1 LGGQLTGV
9 LRRDVL
15 KSLGM
20 SLVAGSLTRAIPLQA
35 AQYAHKVIRTEK
47 SPKDGYKPKYFSPH
61 QYKTLLALCAAII
74 PSEDGAGGAIEAGA
88 PEFIDLLTSENH
100 EFQLKLG
107 GGMMWLD
114 SACMDRFDKA
124 YISCSPDQH
133 TQILDLIAYRKN
145 ATSAPALSPG
155 IEFFSFLRKFVA
167 DGYFTS
173 EIGIKYLEY
182 IGNTSLREFP
192 GCPEVAEA

>member
-1 LGGQLTGV
+1 MAGI

-15 KSLGM
+15 KTLGM
-20 SLVAGSLTRAIPLQA
+20 SLVAGSIARAIPLQA
-35 AQYAHKVIRTEK
+35 AQYAHKVIRSEK
-47 SPKDGYKPKYFSPH
+47 APKGVYKPKFFSPH
-61 QYKTLLALCAAII
+61 QYKTLLVLCAAII
-74 PSEDGAGGAIEAGA
+74 PSEGEAGGAIEAGA

-114 SACMDRFDKA
+114 SACMDRFGKA
-124 YISCSPDQH
+124 YIDCSPNQQ

-145 ATSAPALSPG
+145 ATSAPPLNPG

-173 EIGIKYLEY
+173 KIGIKYLEY
-182 IGNTSLREFP
+182 IGNTSFREFP

>member
-1 LGGQLTGV
+1 MAGI

-15 KSLGM
+15 KTLGM
-20 SLVAGSLTRAIPLQA
+20 SFVAGSLTRAIPLQA
-35 AQYAHKVIRTEK
+35 AQYAHKVIRAEK
-47 SPKDGYKPKYFSPH
+47 TPTRGYKPKFFSTH
-61 QYKTLLALCAAII
+61 QYQTLLALCAAII
-74 PSEDGAGGAIEAGA
+74 PSEDGAGGAVEAGA

-114 SACMDRFDKA
+114 SACTDRFGKA
-124 YISCSPDQH
+124 YINCSPDQQ

-155 IEFFSFLRKFVA
+155 VEFFSFLRRFVA
-167 DGYFTS
+167 DGFFTS

-192 GCPEVAEA
+192 GCPEVTEA

>member
-1 LGGQLTGV
+1 LAGI

-20 SLVAGSLTRAIPLQA
+20 SLVAGSITRAIPLQA
-35 AQYAHKVIRTEK
+35 AQYAHKVIRADKT
-47 SPKDGYKPKYFSPH
+47 PKGGYKPKFFSAH
-61 QYKTLLALCAAII
+61 QYNTLLALCATII
-74 PSEDGAGGAIEAGA
+74 PSEDGVGGAIEAGA

-114 SACMDRFDKA
+114 SACMDRFGIA
-124 YISCSPDQH
+124 YIDCSPHQQ

-173 EIGIKYLEY
+173 EIGIRYLGY
-182 IGNTSLREFP
+182 VGNTSLREFP

>member
-1 LGGQLTGV
+1 MAGNLI

-15 KSLGM
+15 KSLGIG
-20 SLVAGSLTRAIPLQA
+20 LAAGSAARIIPLQA
-35 AQYAHKVIRTEK
+35 AEYAHKMVRAEK
-47 SPKDGYKPKYFSPH
+47 TPKSSYQPKFFTPH

-74 PSEDGAGGAIEAGA
+74 PSDTQSGGALEAGA

-100 EFQLKLG
+100 DFQLKLG

-114 SACMDRFDKA
+114 SECTDRFGMA
-124 YISCSPDQH
+124 YVYCRTDQ
-133 TQILDLIAYRKN
+133 QKQVLDLIAYRKN
-145 ATSAPALSPG
+145 VASVPGLSPG

-173 EIGIKYLEY
+173 EVGIKYLEY
-182 IGNTSLREFP
+182 IGNTSLTEFP
-192 GCPEVAEA
+192 GCPEVREA

>member
-1 LGGQLTGV
+1 M
-9 LRRDVL
+9 
-15 KSLGM
+15 KSLGIG
-20 SLVAGSLTRAIPLQA
+20 LAAGSISRAIPLQA
-35 AQYAHKVIRTEK
+35 AEYAHKAIRAEK
-47 SPKDGYKPKYFSPH
+47 TPKGSYKPKFFSPH
-61 QYKTLLALCAAII
+61 QNKTLLALCAAII
-74 PSEDGAGGAIEAGA
+74 PADGEAGGAIEAGA

-100 EFQLKLG
+100 DFQLKLG

-114 SACMDRFDKA
+114 STCTDRFGKA
-124 YISCSPDQH
+124 YVDCSSDQR
-133 TQILDLIAYRKN
+133 TQILDMIAYRKN
-145 ATSAPALSPG
+145 ATTAPGLSPG

-182 IGNTSLREFP
+182 IGNTSLSEFP

>member
-1 LGGQLTGV
+1 M
-9 LRRDVL
+9 RRDLL
-15 KSLGM
+15 KSLGAG
-20 SLVAGSLTRAIPLQA
+20 LVAGSISHAIPLQA
-35 AQYAHKVIRTEK
+35 AEYAHKIIRAEK
-47 SPKDGYKPKYFSPH
+47 TPKRDYKPKFFSPH

-74 PSEDGAGGAIEAGA
+74 PAEGDAGGAIEAGA

-100 EFQLKLG
+100 DFQLKLG

-114 SACMDRFDKA
+114 SSCMHRFGKPFVECF
-124 YISCSPDQH
+124 SEQR
-133 TQILDLIAYRKN
+133 TQMLDLIAYRKN
-145 ATSAPALSPG
+145 GTSAPALSPG

-173 EIGIKYLEY
+173 EVGIKYLEY
-182 IGNTSLREFP
+182 VGNTSLREFP

>member
-1 LGGQLTGV
+1 LAGNLI

-20 SLVAGSLTRAIPLQA
+20 GLAAGSAARMIPLQA
-35 AQYAHKVIRTEK
+35 AEYAHKMVRAEK
-47 SPKDGYKPKYFSPH
+47 TPKNSYQPKFFTPH
-61 QYKTLLALCAAII
+61 QYNTLLALCAAII
-74 PSEDGAGGAIEAGA
+74 PSDTQSGGAIEAGA

-100 EFQLKLG
+100 GFQLKLG

-114 SACMDRFDKA
+114 SECTDRFGKA
-124 YISCSPDQH
+124 YVYCRTDQ
-133 TQILDLIAYRKN
+133 QKQVLDLIAYRKN
-145 ATSAPALSPG
+145 VVSAPGLSPG

-173 EIGIKYLEY
+173 EVGIKYLEY
-182 IGNTSLREFP
+182 IGNTSLTEFP
-192 GCPEVAEA
+192 GCPEVTEA

>member
-1 LGGQLTGV
+1 LAGNSI

-15 KSLGM
+15 RSLGIG
-20 SLVAGSLTRAIPLQA
+20 LAAGSVARVIPLQA
-35 AQYAHKVIRTEK
+35 AEYAHKVIREEK
-47 SPKDGYKPKYFSPH
+47 TPKGSYHPKFFAPH

-74 PSEDGAGGAIEAGA
+74 PSGTQSGGALESGA

-100 EFQLKLG
+100 DFQLKLG

-114 SACMDRFDKA
+114 SECVDRFGKA
-124 YISCSPDQH
+124 YIYCATDQQ
-133 TQILDLIAYRKN
+133 TQVLDLIAYRKN
-145 ATSAPALSPG
+145 AASAPGLSPG

-173 EIGIKYLEY
+173 EVGIKYLEY
-182 IGNTSLREFP
+182 IGNTSLTEFP
-192 GCPEVAEA
+192 GCPDVTEA